1 MILKRRMIPLAVVLL
16 AARPA
21 QEGPPPEGPL
31 PIERVT
37 LDRPADFKVDVFP
50 ILKGNCLPCHNA
62 KDAEADVVLESPQTM
77 LKGGADGPILVPG
90 KADQSVLLRVASFR
104 AKPHMPPRKNK
115 VGARPL
121 TPREL
126 GIIKLWIDEGAK
138 ASAAP
143 LLEEPRW
150 QPAPVQW
157 NPIYAVAVD
166 AEGRFVACGRGAKL
180 HIYHLPTRLLVD
192 RPVDP
197 KLGALAPPGEPGVV
211 HPDAVHALAFSPDG
225 EILATGGYRSIKLWR
240 RRAPERKLTLPEWKE
255 PRATALDRE
264 GIRLAAADAEHG
276 IRVYDLASG
285 KKLADFKGQ
294 AGPVRA
300 LAFDAAGARLASVSE
315 DKTARVWALADPAA
329 PARALETPSPATAVA
344 FLPDGK
350 SLAVGGADGAVRIYA
365 LEGDKP
371 APPGE
376 IKAHAG
382 PVAALAVAPGLL
394 VSLGSDGRA
403 IAWNPEGS
411 RKVREFAH
419 GSPASGVTLAAD
431 GRRLV
436 SFGGPSAKLWNLE
449 DGKVVAD
456 LRADGPAR
464 RRDQEAQA
472 LLAFAAE
479 EVRFRE
485 QAVKAAEEA
494 HKKEEE
500 EVKKA
505 QDAVPPVEK
514 EFNDKEAALA
524 KARQEREA
532 AEKALGAVDAAIA
545 AARAAA
551 EEAARKLAVPP
562 DETALR
568 KAEAEKAAAAE
579 ALASAEKALAEAK
592 SKADPGPVAGRRQRE
607 AEKQA
612 ADRALAE
619 AQRAVDDLKKKLAEA
634 APDARANLEK
644 ALAEARAKRNDLR
657 ARAEAAAR
665 ALAAAPPV
673 SAQPDPALAQ
683 AAEAAR
689 ARAAAAAAEA
699 EKVRAAREKERKD
712 LEAAKAKADQA
723 LKEAEG
729 KRKEA
734 EAKLEASRKGEA
746 AAVAAHEQ
754 AKVNLESARGRVEKA
769 REAAGR
775 AKKAIEEAG
784 VRLAREKDEHR
795 RREEERKQRAAELAK
810 AAVPIQ
816 AATLSAD
823 GAWAAVGAADGSVHA
838 FATASGAEA
847 GVLEGVSGGVLAA
860 AVTPA
865 GELVA
870 VAANG
875 SVVARGLVGSWALD
889 RVIEPAAPSQPPLDR
904 VLALAFSPDGA
915 LLASGGGVPSR
926 DGEVVLW
933 NPADGSRVREI
944 SSAHSDTVFDV
955 AFSPDGKL
963 LATVGADKFAKVFEV
978 SSGRL
983 VRSFEGH
990 THHVLGVAW
999 SRTGRTIAT
1008 AGADETVKVWD
1019 VENGQ
1024 QRRTLRGFTKQATS
1038 IEYLPFEE
1046 RFVVASGGAPVRLLQ
1061 ENGNAI
1067 RAYDSQGAFLYSV
1080 AVAAGARLL
1089 AAGGLDGVLRVWR
1102 VDDGQSVAVFTPPV
1116 ANR

>member
-1 MILKRRMIPLAVVLL
+1 MVLKRRMIPLAVLLL

-21 QEGPPPEGPL
+21 QEAKPPDGPI

-62 KDAEADVVLESPQTM
+62 KDAEADVVLETPQTM
-77 LKGGADGPILVPG
+77 LKGGGDGPLFVPG
-90 KADQSVLLRVASFR
+90 KGEQSLLLRVASFR
-104 AKPHMPPRKNK
+104 AKPHMPPPKNK

-126 GIIKLWIDEGAK
+126 GILKLWIDEGAK

-150 QPAPVQW
+150 QPAPAHW

-180 HIYHLPTRLLVD
+180 HIYHLPTRRLAD

-197 KLGALAPPGEPGVV
+197 KLAPLAPPGEPGVV

-225 EILATGGYRSIKLWR
+225 EVLATGGYRSIKLWR
-240 RRAPERKLTLPEWKE
+240 RRVSERKLVLPDWKE
-255 PRATALDRE
+255 PRAAALDRE
-264 GIRLAAADAEHG
+264 GTRLAAADAEHG
-276 IRVYDLASG
+276 IRVYDLAGG
-285 KKLADFKGQ
+285 KKLAEFKGH

-300 LAFDAAGARLASVSE
+300 LAFDAAGARLASASE

-365 LEGDKP
+365 LEGDTP
-371 APPGE
+371 APSGE

-382 PVAALAVAPGLL
+382 PVAALAAAPGLL
-394 VSLGSDGRA
+394 VSLGPDGRA
-403 IAWNPEGS
+403 IGWNPEGG

-419 GSPASGVTLAAD
+419 GAPAAGVAVSAE
-431 GRRLV
+431 GRRLLT
-436 SFGGPSAKLWNLE
+436 FGGPAAKLWNLE

-456 LRADGPAR
+456 LRTDGPER
-464 RRDQEAQA
+464 RRDREAEA
-472 LLAFAAE
+472 LLAFGAA

-545 AARAAA
+545 SARAAA
-551 EEAARKLAVPP
+551 EEAARKLAAPP

-568 KAEAEKAAAAE
+568 KAEAEKAAAAQV
-579 ALASAEKALAEAK
+579 LAEAEKALAEAK
-592 SKADPGPVAGRRQRE
+592 PKADPAAANERDKRE

-644 ALAEARAKRNDLR
+644 ALGDARAKRNDLR

-665 ALAAAPPV
+665 ALAAVPPA
-673 SAQPDPALAQ
+673 SAGPDPALAQ

-689 ARAAAAAAEA
+689 ARAAAAAAEV
-699 EKVRAAREKERKD
+699 EKVRAAREKERKE
-712 LEAAKAKADQA
+712 LEAAKAKADQE

-746 AAVAAHEQ
+746 AAAAAAEQ
-754 AKVNLESARGRVEKA
+754 ARINLESARGRVEKA

-775 AKKAIEEAG
+775 AKKAIEDAAALL
-784 VRLAREKDEHR
+784 VREKEEHR
-795 RREEERKQRAAELAK
+795 RREEQRKRRAEELAK
-810 AAVPIQ
+810 AAAPIGV
-816 AATLSAD
+816 ASFSAD
-823 GAWAAVGAADGSVHA
+823 GAWATAGAADGSAHA
-838 FATASGAEA
+838 FGAATGAEA
-847 GVLEGVSGGVLAA
+847 DVLGGVPGPLVAA
-860 AVTPA
+860 AVTRA

-870 VAANG
+870 VGAGG
-875 SVVARGLVGSWALD
+875 SVAARSLLGSWALE
-889 RVIEPAAPSQPPLDR
+889 RVIEPSSPSRPPIDR
-904 VLALAFSPDGA
+904 VLALAFSPDGK
-915 LLASGGGVPSR
+915 LLAGGGGVPSR
-926 DGEVVLW
+926 DGEVALW
-933 NPADGSRVREI
+933 NPADGSLVREI
-944 SSAHSDTVFDV
+944 PAAHSDTVFDL
-955 AFSPDGKL
+955 AFSADGTL
-963 LATVGADKFAKVFEV
+963 LASAGADKFAKVFEV
-978 SSGRL
+978 AGGRL

-1019 VENGQ
+1019 VESGQ
-1024 QRRTLRGFTKQATS
+1024 QRRTIRGFTKQATS
-1038 IEYLPFEE
+1038 IEYLPFED

-1061 ENGNAI
+1061 ENGNAV
-1067 RAYDSQGAFLYSV
+1067 RTFDSQGAFLYSV
-1080 AVAAGARLL
+1080 AVSAGARLL

-1102 VDDGQSVAVFTPPV
+1102 VDDGQSEAVFPPPV
-1116 ANR
+1116 ENR

>member
-1 MILKRRMIPLAVVLL
+1 MILKRRMIPLAVLLL

-21 QEGPPPEGPL
+21 QQGPPPEGPI

-62 KDAEADVVLESPQTM
+62 KDAEGDVVLESPQTM

-90 KADQSVLLRVASFR
+90 KADQSVLLRVASLR
-104 AKPHMPPRKNK
+104 AKPPMPPRKNK

-126 GIIKLWIDEGAK
+126 GILKLWIDEGAK

-150 QPAPVQW
+150 QPAPAHW

-166 AEGRFVACGRGAKL
+166 REGRFLACGRGAKL
-180 HIYHLPTRLLVD
+180 HVYHLPTRLLVD

-225 EILATGGYRSIKLWR
+225 QTLATGGYRSIKLWR
-240 RRAPERKLTLPEWKE
+240 RRSSERKLTLPEWKE
-255 PRATALDRE
+255 PRAAALDRE
-264 GIRLAAADAEHG
+264 GTRLAAADAEHA
-276 IRVYDLASG
+276 IRVYDLVSG
-285 KKLADFKGQ
+285 KKQAEFKSHT
-294 AGPVRA
+294 GPVRA
-300 LAFDAAGARLASVSE
+300 LAFDAAGGRLASAGE
-315 DKTARVWALADPAA
+315 DKTVRIWTLAEAA
-329 PARALETPSPATAVA
+329 AAAQVLETPVAAGAVA
-344 FLPDGK
+344 FSADGK
-350 SLAVGGADGAVRIYA
+350 TLAAGGVDGAVRIYS
-365 LEGDKP
+365 LEGEKP
-371 APPGE
+371 APLRE

-382 PVAALAVAPGLL
+382 PVAGLAAAPGLL

-403 IAWNPEGS
+403 VAWNPGGGQ
-411 RKVREFAH
+411 KVREFAH

-449 DGKVVAD
+449 DGKVIAE
-456 LRADGPAR
+456 LRADGLAR

-505 QDAVPPVEK
+505 QEAVPPAEK
-514 EFNDKEAALA
+514 EFAEKEAALA
-524 KARQEREA
+524 KARQDREA
-532 AEKALGAVDAAIA
+532 AEKAFRDIESAIA
-545 AARAAA
+545 AARQAAA
-551 EEAARKLAVPP
+551 EAARKLAVPP
-562 DETALR
+562 DETAVR

-579 ALASAEKALAEAK
+579 ALAAAEKALAEAK
-592 SKADPGPVAGRRQRE
+592 SKADPGAAAERRKRE

-612 ADRALAE
+612 ADQALAE
-619 AQRAVDDLKKKLAEA
+619 AQRAVDDLKKKLASASPE
-634 APDARANLEK
+634 ARAELEK
-644 ALAEARAKRNDLR
+644 ALAEARAKRNDSR

-665 ALAAAPPV
+665 ALEAAPPL
-673 SAQPDPALAQ
+673 AAGPDPARVQ
-683 AAEAAR
+683 AVEAAR
-689 ARAAAAAAEA
+689 ARAAAAAAEV
-699 EKVRAAREKERKD
+699 EKARAGRDKERKD
-712 LEAAKAKADQA
+712 LEDAKARAEQA
-723 LKEAEG
+723 LKQAEG
-729 KRKEA
+729 HRKEA
-734 EAKLEASRKGEA
+734 ETKLEAARKAEA

-754 AKVNLESARGRVEKA
+754 ARVNLDSARGRVEKA

-775 AKKAIEEAG
+775 AKKAIEEAAA
-784 VRLAREKDEHR
+784 RLARERDEHR
-795 RREEERKQRAAELAK
+795 RREEERKRRAAELAK

-816 AATLSAD
+816 AASLSAD
-823 GAWAAVGAADGSVHA
+823 GAWTAVGAADGSVHA

-847 GVLEGVSGGVLAA
+847 GVVEGVSGAVLAA

-870 VAANG
+870 VAADG

-944 SSAHSDTVFDV
+944 PSAHSDTVFDV
-955 AFSPDGKL
+955 AFSPDGTL
-963 LATVGADKFAKVFEV
+963 LASVGADKFAKVFEV

-999 SRTGRTIAT
+999 SPTGRTIAT

-1061 ENGNAI
+1061 ENGNAV
-1067 RAYDSQGAFLYSV
+1067 RTYDSQGAFLYSV